1 MLLAVE
7 HLSSVPIPAINNSTL
22 IQLYTPTHL
31 AISYMSAALS
41 LNALAKGLFVIF
53 S

>member
-1 MLLAVE
+1 MLAIE
-7 HLSSVPIPAINNSTL
+7 HLCSVPIPAIDNNML
-22 IQLYTPTHL
+22 IQLYTPVHL
-31 AISYMSAALS
+31 ALSYMSAALS